1 MNGTDTGRFD
11 PALRWLI
18 AAVLLGGIMGILD
31 GTMVAVAADTL
42 VAGFGTSLGAVGW
55 VSTAYLL
62 ALTIAIPVTSWAVD
76 RVGARRLWLG
86 GLTVFLA
93 GSLASALA
101 WDVGSLI
108 AFRVLQ
114 GLGAGIIDPLV
125 LVLLARAAG
134 PARAGRVMGLMGL
147 ILSLGPVAGPIV
159 GGIVLDA
166 LGWRWMFLIN
176 LPVGTAALL
185 LARRVLAAG
194 PRDPDAPRTPLDVTG
209 LALLGPGFAA
219 GVLALSRAVGQ
230 PAWQPLV
237 PLAAAAV
244 LLAAYAV
251 HALRVRRTPPLIDVR
266 LFARAS
272 FTASVAVMTLT
283 GLGTFAALFMLP
295 LYYQQAH
302 GHGAL
307 AAGLLV
313 TPVGLGGAL
322 AMPVAGR
329 LSDRAGSRA
338 LAQGGAA
345 LALLGMLAFTRVT
358 ADAGEVW
365 TSLAAFAVGLGLGCV
380 GAPTMGALYRTL
392 PPALVPQGSSV
403 LYMLNQLGASAGI
416 AVVALIVQHAAGG
429 PPAAGYHGVA
439 WFGAAAAAVI
449 LAGTAALP
457 GRPREAPALRSG
469 NAGVKDVS
477 RS

>member
-1 MNGTDTGRFD
+1 M
-11 PALRWLI
+11 
-18 AAVLLGGIMGILD
+18 
-31 GTMVAVAADTL
+31 
-42 VAGFGTSLGAVGW
+42 
-55 VSTAYLL
+55 
-62 ALTIAIPVTSWAVD
+62 
-76 RVGARRLWLG
+76 
-86 GLTVFLA
+86 
-93 GSLASALA
+93 
-101 WDVGSLI
+101 GSLI

-134 PARAGRVMGLMGL
+134 PAGAGRVMGLMGL

-176 LPVGTAALL
+176 LPVGAVALL
-185 LARRVLAAG
+185 LARRVLAAE

-230 PAWQPLV
+230 PAWQPLL
-237 PLAAAAV
+237 PLTAAAV

-272 FTASVAVMTLT
+272 FTASVTVMTLT

-358 ADAGEVW
+358 ADARRGLDVPRRVRRRPRPR
-365 TSLAAFAVGLGLGCV
+365 LRRGADDGRAVPDAAAR
-380 GAPTMGALYRTL
+380 AR
-392 PPALVPQGSSV
+392 PAG
-403 LYMLNQLGASAGI
+403 QLGALHAEPARRLGGI

-457 GRPREAPALRSG
+457 GRPREAPAHRSG
-469 NAGVKDVS
+469 NAGVKDAS

>member
-1 MNGTDTGRFD
+1 MEAAHTSGFD
-11 PALRWLI
+11 PALRRLI
-18 AAVLLGGIMGILD
+18 AAVLIGGIMGILD

-42 VAGFGTSLGAVGW
+42 VTGFGTSLGAVGW

-62 ALTIAIPVTSWAVD
+62 ALTVTIPVTSWAVD
-76 RVGARRLWLG
+76 RVGGRRLWLG
-86 GLTVFLA
+86 GLTLFLA

-108 AFRVLQ
+108 VFRVVQ
-114 GLGAGIIDPLV
+114 GAGAGIIDPLV

-147 ILSLGPVAGPIV
+147 ILSLGPVAGPVV

-166 LGWRWMFLIN
+166 AGWRWMFLIN
-176 LPVGTAALL
+176 LPAGVIALL
-185 LARRVLAAG
+185 LARRALPADPPV
-194 PRDPDAPRTPLDVTG
+194 PDAPRVRLDIMG

-219 GVLALSRAVGQ
+219 GILALSRSAGR
-230 PAWQPLV
+230 PAWESLV
-237 PLAAAAV
+237 PLAAGAV
-244 LLAAYAV
+244 LAGGYAV

-266 LFARAS
+266 IFANAS
-272 FTASVAVMTLT
+272 FTAAVAVMALT
-283 GLGTFAALFMLP
+283 GLGTFTVMFMLP
-295 LYYQQAH
+295 LYHQQAH

-313 TPVGLGGAL
+313 APLGLGGAL
-322 AMPVAGR
+322 AMPLAGR
-329 LSDRAGSRA
+329 LSDRVGSRS

-345 LALLGMLAFTRVT
+345 LALLAMLAFTRLTVG
-358 ADAGEVW
+358 AGEVW
-365 TSLAAFAVGLGLGCV
+365 TSAGAFAAGIGLGFV

-392 PPALVPQGSSV
+392 PPDLVPQGSSV

-416 AVVALIVQHAAGG
+416 AAVALIVQNAGDG
-429 PPAAGYHGVA
+429 PMDGLHGVS
-439 WFGAAAAAVI
+439 WLGAGAIAAM
-449 LAGTAALP
+449 LAGTVLLP
-457 GRPREAPALRSG
+457 GRPGAPLTTSG
-469 NAGVKDVS
+469 NAEVKDAS

>member
-1 MNGTDTGRFD
+1 MDDTDTGRFD
-11 PALRWLI
+11 RALRWLI

-42 VAGFGTSLGAVGW
+42 VAEFGTSLGAVGW

-62 ALTIAIPVTSWAVD
+62 ALTVAIPVTSWAVD

-86 GLTVFLA
+86 GLAVFLA

-114 GLGAGIIDPLV
+114 GIGAGIIDPLV

-159 GGIVLDA
+159 GGVVLDA

-176 LPVGTAALL
+176 LPVGLVALL
-185 LARRVLAAG
+185 LARRVLADSPASG
-194 PRDPDAPRTPLDVTG
+194 TPRARLDVAG

-219 GVLALSRAVGQ
+219 GILALSRAVGH

-237 PLAAAAV
+237 PLAAAVA
-244 LLAAYAV
+244 LLAGYAV

-272 FTASVAVMTLT
+272 FTAGVTVMTLT

-358 ADAGEVW
+358 AGADEIW
-365 TSLAAFAVGLGLGCV
+365 TSLAALAVGVGLGCV

-392 PPALVPQGSSV
+392 PPELVPQGSSV

-416 AVVALIVQHAAGG
+416 AAVALIVQQADGG
-429 PPAAGYHGVA
+429 PVAGFHGVA
-439 WFGAAAAAVI
+439 WFGAAAIAVL
-449 LAGTAALP
+449 LAGTAGLP
-457 GRPREAPALRSG
+457 GRPAPAPATSG
-469 NAGVKDVS
+469 NAEVKATS